1 MAEEIKLQEVMI
13 GLAARVFKY
22 MTSLESTVMFKKAGI
37 QELDLA
43 NKLILI
49 LRMYQYPSIKIPR
62 MRRFVLELA
71 IWMMKDKKSNI
82 KIFKKLGME
91 MELEAMTETISDIEN
106 FNIFSGTVGLSRHT
120 TTIHTL
126 IETAMQLLTDS

>member
-22 MTSLESTVMFKKAGI
+22 MTSLESIVMFKKAGI
-37 QELDLA
+37 KELDLA
-43 NKLILI
+43 NKLVLI
-49 LRMYQYPSIKIPR
+49 LRMYQYPSIQIPR

-82 KIFKKLGME
+82 HIFKNLGME
-91 MELEAMTETISDIEN
+91 MELEAMAETISDIEN
-106 FNIFSGTVGLSRHT
+106 FNIFSGTVGLSRHS

-126 IETAMQLLTDS
+126 IETALQLLADS

>member
-43 NKLILI
+43 NKLVLI

-91 MELEAMTETISDIEN
+91 MELEAMAENISDIEN

>member
-91 MELEAMTETISDIEN
+91 MELEAMAENISDIEN

>member
-43 NKLILI
+43 NKLVLI

-82 KIFKKLGME
+82 KIFKKLGMD
-91 MELEAMTETISDIEN
+91 MELEAMTETITDIEN

-126 IETAMQLLTDS
+126 IETAMQLLTGS

>member
-43 NKLILI
+43 NKLVLI

-91 MELEAMTETISDIEN
+91 MELEAMAETITDIEN

-126 IETAMQLLTDS
+126 IETAMQLLTGS